1 VHPQADGRTNNVGL
15 GNKVGNMTPGNDYK
29 SYIKKMMKQRY
40 ENA

>member
-1 VHPQADGRTNNVGL
+1 VYPQADGRSNNVGL
-15 GNKVGNMTPGNDYK
+15 GNNTGHMAPGNDYK